1 VTHDRVEMDAVM
13 PTSDRRSTASRVLVA
28 SVKHTGLAL
37 LAAAVLATTP
47 APARTAE
54 PAAATPEKGELAT
67 LVQTIRANRR
77 ALIGVNLALNEAD
90 AAQFWPLYDEYE
102 KALAP
107 IGDRMAK
114 LVEQYIASFATLS
127 NDDALQLI
135 KAYGD
140 NDLAR
145 MQVRRSFI
153 DRFAEILPGR
163 TVARFYQ
170 IENKMDA
177 VLRYDLAATIP
188 VVEEKAAAPV
198 K

>member
-54 PAAATPEKGELAT
+54 PAAATPEKSELAT

-90 AAQFWPLYDEYE
+90 AAKFWPLYDEYE